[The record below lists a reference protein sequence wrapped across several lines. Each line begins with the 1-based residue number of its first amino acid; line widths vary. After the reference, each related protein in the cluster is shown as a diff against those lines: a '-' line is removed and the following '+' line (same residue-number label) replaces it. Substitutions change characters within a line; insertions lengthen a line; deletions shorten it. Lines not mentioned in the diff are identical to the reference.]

1 MSNKK
6 QSQAFPLKD
15 VLRDLAVLRVS
26 DIELA
31 TLLPSTAAQTDTEHA
46 KSLADLPKSYE
57 YVQNARA
64 VIRIKDRGRL
74 DSEVSDPLEKSRTIL
89 DEVLKGLGEH
99 RHDA

>member
-6 QSQAFPLKD
+6 QAQSFPLKD

-31 TLLPSTAAQTDTEHA
+31 TLLPSTTTQIDSEPSQTTTE
-46 KSLADLPKSYE
+46 LQQSYE

-64 VIRIKDRGRL
+64 VIRIRDRGTL
-74 DSEVSDPLEKSRTIL
+74 DSEVSDPLEKSRNTL
-89 DEVLKGLGEH
+89 EEALKGLGEP
-99 RHDA
+99 